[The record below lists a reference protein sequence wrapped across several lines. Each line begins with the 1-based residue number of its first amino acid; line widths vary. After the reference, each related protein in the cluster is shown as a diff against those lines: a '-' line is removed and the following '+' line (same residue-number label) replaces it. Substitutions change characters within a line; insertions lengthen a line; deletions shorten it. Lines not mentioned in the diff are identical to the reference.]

1 LARLLTEARL
11 DPNRDPYRI
20 NADLHCHSHVSDG
33 VLAPAAVVERAAAN
47 GVQIL
52 ALTDHD
58 ELGGL
63 AAAKARATELGLAF
77 VCGVEISI
85 TFAHQTVH
93 IVGLNVDPHN
103 AALKSGL
110 EATRGGRAAR
120 ARLMA
125 QGLAQA
131 GIAGGDAQAI
141 YTGALTYVGNPEL
154 ISRTHLARYLV
165 EKGVCSAMDD
175 VFFRY
180 LTEGKPGY
188 VPHRWATLSQ
198 AVRWIKG
205 AGGQAVIAHPARY
218 RFTPTE
224 RHALFEAFKEL
235 GGVGLEVITASHTRD
250 EYRLYAQVAKEY
262 GFLASRGSDF
272 HSPTESRLDL
282 GEMPLLPD
290 SVIPLWHDW
299 PQVDALAKTHH

>member
-1 LARLLTEARL
+1 MMY
-11 DPNRDPYRI
+11 PDPYRI

-33 VLAPAAVVERAAAN
+33 VLSPEAVVERAAAN
-47 GVQIL
+47 GVQLL

-63 AAAKARATELGLAF
+63 AAAARRAYTLDVQF

-93 IVGLNVDPHN
+93 IVGLNINPLDQTL
-103 AALKSGL
+103 AQGL
-110 EATRGGRAAR
+110 QATRGGRAAR
-120 ARLMA
+120 AQAMA
-125 QGLAQA
+125 QGLANV
-131 GIAGGDAQAI
+131 GIAGGDASAI
-141 YTGALTYVGNPEL
+141 YQGALHYVGNPDL
-154 ISRTHLARYLV
+154 ISRTHIARYLV
-165 EKGVCSAMDD
+165 EQGVCSSMDD
-175 VFFRY
+175 VFYRY

-188 VPHRWATLSQ
+188 VSHRWATLTQ
-198 AVRWIKG
+198 AVQWIKG
-205 AGGQAVIAHPARY
+205 AGGQAVIAHPGRY

-235 GGVGLEVITASHTRD
+235 GGEAIEVVTSSHTRD

-262 GFLASRGSDF
+262 GLMASRGSDF

-282 GEMPLLPD
+282 GELPPLPD
-290 SVIPLWHDW
+290 SVVPVWHDW
-299 PQVDALAKTHH
+299 PVATHCQ

>member
-1 LARLLTEARL
+1 V
-11 DPNRDPYRI
+11 NVSDPYLI

-33 VLAPAAVVERAAAN
+33 VLAPAALVERAAAN

-63 AAAKARATELGLAF
+63 AAAAARAGQLDLQF

-93 IVGLNVDPHN
+93 IVGLNIDPHN
-103 AALKSGL
+103 AALQLGL

-120 ARLMA
+120 AKLMS
-125 QGLAQA
+125 QGLASV
-131 GIAGGDAQAI
+131 GIAGGDAEAI
-141 YTGALTYVGNPEL
+141 YQGALRYVGNPDL

-165 EKGVCSAMDD
+165 EQGVCSAMDD
-175 VFFRY
+175 VFYRY

-188 VPHRWATLSQ
+188 VPHTWATLTQ
-198 AVRWIKG
+198 AVQWIKG
-205 AGGQAVIAHPARY
+205 AGGQAVIAHPGRY
-218 RFTPTE
+218 RLTTTE

-235 GGVGLEVITASHTRD
+235 GGAAIEVITGSHTRE
-250 EYRLYAQVAKEY
+250 EYKRYANVAKEY
-262 GFLASRGSDF
+262 GFMASRGSDF

-282 GEMPLLPD
+282 GELQLLPD
-290 SVIPLWHDW
+290 SVVPIWHDW
-299 PQVDALAKTHH
+299 PQIALLQ